1 MENALKLKID
11 KNEIKK
17 ATENIIEKV
26 DLNKEDLLTIFNCI
40 DLTSLNVWDNNVSIK
55 NMVDKVNEFSIKF
68 SMKNVAAIC
77 VFPNYAEIVK
87 QNLKEKNVRIAVVAA
102 GFPASQ
108 TFLSVKIAESDLA
121 VSKGADDVDIVMP
134 VGRFISGEYQDVFNE
149 IYLIKKTIGK
159 AHLKVILETG
169 AQENLNGVYRAA
181 YIAMEAGAD
190 FVKTSTGKLQPAATV
205 EAFYVMAKAVKDYY
219 TKTGR
224 KVGLKP
230 AGGISTAKD
239 ALIYFNIVRYTLG
252 EEWLN
257 NEYFRIGASSLANN
271 ILSELEGNDV
281 SYF

>member
-26 DLNKEDLLTIFNCI
+26 DLNKADLLTIFNCI

-55 NMVDKVNEFSIKF
+55 NMVDKVNEFSIKYN
-68 SMKNVAAIC
+68 MKNVAAIC

-87 QNLKEKNVRIAVVAA
+87 QNLKEKDVRIAVVAA

-257 NEYFRIGASSLANN
+257 NECFRIGASSLANN
-271 ILSELEGNDV
+271 ILSELEGNEV

>member
-1 MENALKLKID
+1 
-11 KNEIKK
+11 
-17 ATENIIEKV
+17 
-26 DLNKEDLLTIFNCI
+26 
-40 DLTSLNVWDNNVSIK
+40 
-55 NMVDKVNEFSIKF
+55 
-68 SMKNVAAIC
+68 
-77 VFPNYAEIVK
+77 
-87 QNLKEKNVRIAVVAA
+87 
-102 GFPASQ
+102 
-108 TFLSVKIAESDLA
+108 
-121 VSKGADDVDIVMP
+121 
-134 VGRFISGEYQDVFNE
+134 
-149 IYLIKKTIGK
+149 
-159 AHLKVILETG
+159 
-169 AQENLNGVYRAA
+169 
-181 YIAMEAGAD
+181 MEAGAD

>member
-17 ATENIIEKV
+17 ATNEIIEKV
-26 DLNKEDLLTIFNCI
+26 DLNKNDLKTIFNCI
-40 DLTSLNVWDNNVSIK
+40 DLTSLNVWDNNISIK
-55 NMVDKVNEFSIKF
+55 NMIDKVNAFGTKF
-68 SMKNVAAIC
+68 NMKNVAAIC

-87 QNLKEKNVRIAVVAA
+87 QNLKVKDIRVAVVAA

-108 TFLSVKIAESDLA
+108 TFLSVKLAECDLA

-134 VGRFISGEYQDVFNE
+134 VGRFKTGEYQDVFNE
-149 IYLIKKTIGK
+149 IYLIKKTIGD

-169 AQENLNGVYRAA
+169 VHESLNGIYKAA

-190 FVKTSTGKLQPAATV
+190 FIKTSTGKIQPAATV

-239 ALIYFNIVRYTLG
+239 SLIYFNIVKYTLG

-257 NEYFRIGASSLANN
+257 NELFRIGASSLANN
-271 ILSELEGNDV
+271 ILSELEGEEV